1 MSRRVFV
8 GEPTSD
14 AHFPLVLSAAEATR
28 DQKSASAAISP
39 PRRLAYPRAKVRL
52 TGKSHR

>member
-1 MSRRVFV
+1 MSRRAFV

-14 AHFPLVLSAAEATR
+14 AHFPLVLSAAEAIR

-39 PRRLAYPRAKVRL
+39 SRRLAYPRA
-52 TGKSHR
+52 